1 MKAVSIET
9 AVLTALVVYIQLL
22 VTVVVIVIAAAVIK
36 LIGRMLYSLI
46 RLVAPAVFPSSAH
59 ALISFH
65 CVFGIVATCQPMP
78 SSAVALS

>member
-1 MKAVSIET
+1 MITVPEIA

-22 VTVVVIVIAAAVIK
+22 VTVVIVFITAAVIK
-36 LIGRMLYSLI
+36 LIGRMLHFLVG
-46 RLVAPAVFPSSAH
+46 LVAPAVFPSSAH